1 MAPETLPDPPPTPP
15 GGRGHG
21 SPGFRLYVVTDRQ
34 QTAGRSLAEVIAA
47 VARGAPRRMER
58 AHASAVSLAVQLR
71 EKDLSARAL
80 YDLGARLQEVLS
92 PHRVPLLIN
101 DRLDVALALD
111 AAGVHLAG
119 HSLPVRSARRVLGPD
134 KLLGVSTHSLDA
146 ARQAA
151 AEGADFVVFGPV
163 FATPSKLAYGPPQGL
178 PQLAAVVRDVSIP
191 VLGIGGITPANLPRV
206 RQTGAHG
213 VAMIRAVLAAPD
225 PGAATRQLC
234 RLLTE

>member
-1 MAPETLPDPPPTPP
+1 MTPP
-15 GGRGHG
+15 SGWGNDG
-21 SPGFRLYVVTDRQ
+21 PGFRLYVVTDRT
-34 QTAGRSLAEVIAA
+34 QTAGRPLTEVIAA
-47 VARGAPRRMER
+47 AARGGPQRTER
-58 AHASAVSLAVQLR
+58 VPASEAGLAVQLR
-71 EKDLSARAL
+71 EKDLSARDL
-80 YDLGARLQEVLS
+80 YDLGARLQEALT
-92 PHRVPLLIN
+92 PCRVPLLIN

-119 HSLPVRSARRVLGPD
+119 HSLPTRTARRVLGPD

-151 AEGADFVVFGPV
+151 EEGADFVVFGPV

-178 PQLAAVVRDVSIP
+178 SQLAAVTREVPVP
-191 VLGIGGITPANLPRV
+191 VLGIGGIAPANLPQV

-225 PGAATRQLC
+225 PRAAVRQLC
-234 RLLTE
+234 RLLAE

>member
-1 MAPETLPDPPPTPP
+1 MAPKTPRSPLIPPR
-15 GGRGHG
+15 GRGNDC
-21 SPGFRLYVVTDRQ
+21 GFRLYVVTDRQ
-34 QTAGRSLAEVIAA
+34 QTAGRPLTEVIAA
-47 VARGAPRRMER
+47 AARGGLQRTER
-58 AHASAVSLAVQLR
+58 AAASLAVQLR
-71 EKDLSARAL
+71 EKDLSAREL
-80 YDLGARLQEVLS
+80 YDLGARLLEVLS

-119 HSLPVRSARRVLGPD
+119 HSLPTRSARHVLGSD

-151 AEGADFVVFGPV
+151 EDGADFVVFGPI

-178 PQLAAVVRDVSIP
+178 PQLAAVVREIPIP
-191 VLGIGGITPANLPRV
+191 VLGIGGITPASLPQV

-213 VAMIRAVLAAPD
+213 VAMVRAVLAASD
-225 PGAATRQLC
+225 PCAAARQLC
-234 RLLTE
+234 TALALPGC